1 MRVSQLWLADF
12 RSYTLLEL
20 AFPPG
25 LTAIVGR
32 NGQGKTNILEAVGW
46 LASMRSFRG
55 AVNDALVRDGASAA
69 IARAEVIAGDRPT
82 RIEAEISRVG
92 RSRVLVNGQR
102 LPRARDLVGHL
113 RVTVFA
119 PDDLALVKGPP
130 AVRREWLDDVL
141 VAVSPQNDRLRT
153 EYERVLRQRNALLK
167 QAAGRLSADIEATLV
182 VWDHKLATVGD
193 ALGVER
199 AGTVDAL
206 VGLIAEAYGRIA
218 AGSSDQAAV
227 AVRYDAPWRE
237 SGLAEALAAGR
248 VDDIRRATTTVGPH
262 RDDVVFSVD
271 RLAVR
276 MQRSQGEQ
284 RSFALALR
292 LASHRH
298 VEAMTATTPVL
309 ILDDVFSELDE
320 HRSRALLA
328 ELPAVQT
335 LLTSANGVPEGIRP
349 ELVIEI
355 EGGRVVP
362 RSVR

>member
-1 MRVSQLWLADF
+1 MRVSHLWLADF
-12 RSYTLLEL
+12 RSYTSLDLT
-20 AFPPG
+20 FPPG

-32 NGQGKTNILEAVGW
+32 NGQGKTNILEAVAW
-46 LASMRSFRG
+46 LASMGSFRG
-55 AVNDALVRDGASAA
+55 AVNDSLVRDGASVA
-69 IARAEVIAGDRPT
+69 IARAEVIAGERPT
-82 RIEAEISRVG
+82 RIEAEIPRVG

-130 AVRREWLDDVL
+130 SVRREWLDDVL
-141 VAVSPQNDRLRT
+141 VAVAPRNDRLRT

-167 QAAGRLSADIEATLV
+167 QAAGRLSADIEATLI
-182 VWDHKLATVGD
+182 VWDHKLATAGD

-199 AGTVDAL
+199 AFTVDAL
-206 VGLIAEAYGRIA
+206 VCLIADAYGRIA
-218 AGSSDQAAV
+218 AGGSTRAPVAAH
-227 AVRYDAPWRE
+227 YDAPWRE
-237 SGLAEALAAGR
+237 HGLADALAVGR
-248 VDDIRRATTTVGPH
+248 RDDIRRATTTVGPH

-276 MQRSQGEQ
+276 TQRSQGEQ

-298 VEAMTATTPVL
+298 VEAMTTTTPVL

-335 LLTSANGVPEGIRP
+335 LLTSAIGVPEGVRP

-362 RSVR
+362 RSVG